1 MVIFNGTEKYMGEN
15 GVNLNLSINA
25 DAKSR
30 FWYVS
35 FIGGDGRKKRRSTK
49 VPVEGGVFKGASLT
63 KRQAYLIAFSEG
75 EKIAERER
83 CSEALRV
90 NVSVKEFLFSYL
102 ERRREFIS
110 QATYVNMRGAYRN
123 FCAFLGA
130 RSSVGIA
137 LIRRDEAKGF
147 ADFRR
152 KEVRFASVKKDVAA
166 LVAAFNDA
174 LDSELIVRNPFA
186 RLKVQADLAHERL
199 SHEAFSLEE
208 IRFMVERFPAEWS
221 SAVRCSFESYGQ
233 RLGDILN
240 LRWRQFDFD
249 SRVVNLTTGK
259 TGKVLAQPMRE
270 GFYLWALQEFRS
282 RGAALDDFVHPR
294 LHRFLD
300 RASIEFGQLVRFHG
314 IGSLSEESAG
324 RRRCVNS
331 KTFHSIRATCATLIQ
346 AAGIS
351 EGMAMKLVGHDS
363 AAIHAGYVRPD
374 VEQLRKVAE
383 SLEGL

>member
-1 MVIFNGTEKYMGEN
+1 MSLPYCNNV
-15 GVNLNLSINA
+15 SIHS
-25 DAKSR
+25 DAKSE
-30 FWYVS
+30 FWYVA
-35 FIGGDGRKKRRSTK
+35 FVGADGRRKRRSTK
-49 VPVEGGVFKGASLT
+49 VPVKGGCFQGRELT
-63 KRQAYLIAFSEG
+63 KKQAYAQAVIEG
-75 EKIAERER
+75 ERIVS
-83 CSEALRV
+83 SEHSAKEKRV
-90 NVSVKEFLFSYL
+90 HVSVRQFLDAYL
-102 ERRREFIS
+102 LRRS
-110 QATYVNMRGAYRN
+110 PYLSDATLVNMRASFKHFY
-123 FCAFLGA
+123 AFLGSRVDKDLA
-130 RSSVGIA
+130 SVS
-137 LIRRDEAKGF
+137 RDDSKGF
-147 ADFRR
+147 VEMRR
-152 KEVRFASVKKDVAA
+152 KAVRHNTVKKDLSA

-174 LDSELIVRNPFA
+174 LDSELIMRNPFS
-186 RLKVQADLAHERL
+186 RIKVQPDLPHEKVK
-199 SHEAFSLEE
+199 HEAFSLDE
-208 IRFMVERFPAEWS
+208 IRFMVERFPSEWS
-221 SAVRCSFESYGQ
+221 SAVRCCFETFGQ

-249 SRVVNLTTGK
+249 LRVVNLTTGK